1 MKTLLLS
8 LAIGTTLAAALP
20 AATLAAT
27 APSASAAPAPRAA
40 PLPPGVREIH
50 DVAYG
55 AGQLERFDVYLP
67 AQGAHDAPVI
77 FMVHGGGWAHGDKTD
92 ANVVQNK
99 VARWVPEGFILVS
112 TDYPMLPEA
121 NPLQQAQFVG
131 KALAAAQRMAGSWGG
146 DRQRFILMGH
156 SAGAHLVSLV
166 SAEPALAWD
175 RGATPWLGTVALDSA
190 AYNVTWIM
198 RGPHLP
204 LYDNAFGS
212 NPVFWA
218 AASPIVQLDGRIA
231 PFFAVCSSLR
241 RESCPQAQAF
251 VAKADLLRSRA
262 SMQPEP
268 LTHEEINADLG
279 LPNAYTMAVE
289 DFMRTLDP
297 AVARRLDPGRM

>member
-8 LAIGTTLAAALP
+8 LAIG
-20 AATLAAT
+20 ATLAAT
-27 APSASAAPAPRAA
+27 VLPSASAAPTPRAA
-40 PLPPGVREIH
+40 PLPSGVREIH

-55 AGQLERFDVYLP
+55 AGKLERFDIYLP
-67 AQGAHDAPVI
+67 TQGAHDAPVI

-131 KALAAAQRMAGSWGG
+131 NALAAAQRMAGSWGG

-166 SAEPALAWD
+166 SAEPALALE
-175 RGATPWLGTVALDSA
+175 RSAAPWLGTVALDSA
-190 AYNVTWIM
+190 AYDVTRIM
-198 RGPHLP
+198 QGPHLP
-204 LYDNAFGS
+204 LYDDAFGS
-212 NPVFWA
+212 DPAFWA

-241 RESCPQAQAF
+241 RESCPQAQRF
-251 VAKADLLRSRA
+251 VAKADLLGTRA

-279 LPNAYTMAVE
+279 LPDAYTEAVE

-297 AVARRLDPGRM
+297 AVARRLDHGGQ

>member
-1 MKTLLLS
+1 MKTVLLS
-8 LAIGTTLAAALP
+8 MIVAAALGAALP
-20 AATLAAT
+20 AA
-27 APSASAAPAPRAA
+27 SIAAPAQPHQAQA
-40 PLPPGVREIH
+40 TLQPLPPGVRAIRN
-50 DVAYG
+50 VAYG
-55 AGQLERFDVYLP
+55 PGALERFDVYLP
-67 AQGAHDAPVI
+67 LLPVHDAPVI

-121 NPLQQAQFVG
+121 NPLQQAQYVG
-131 KALAAAQRMAGSWGG
+131 KALATAQRMAGSWGG

-166 SAEPALAWD
+166 SAEPTLALD
-175 RGATPWLGTVALDSA
+175 CGAAPWLGTVALDSA

-198 RGPHLP
+198 EGPHLP

-212 NPVFWA
+212 DPAFWA
-218 AASPIVQLDGRIA
+218 AASPIDQLDGRIA

-241 RESCPQAQAF
+241 QESCPQAQRF
-251 VAKADLLRSRA
+251 VAKADLLGTRA

-279 LPNAYTMAVE
+279 LPNAYTEAVE

-297 AVARRLDPGRM
+297 AVARRLDHGGL